1 LRQGHSKVACV
12 AETSVTIALERFKTF
27 GDLLKYLRRRS
38 GLTQRELSIAVGYSV
53 PQISRLEQN
62 QRLPDLAS
70 ITARFLPALQTE
82 NEPTVAARLLELA
95 AAMRQEDA
103 PASGLPPF
111 KGLLCFD
118 EGDADVFFGRETLT
132 EALVARLTSG
142 AEQAERFLAVVGASG
157 SGKSSVVRAGV
168 IPALR
173 WRTTSAGWPAAV
185 ITPTAHPLEALAAS
199 LAGDREPGQAI
210 ARRVDELARDPRSL
224 HRAQQRAAE
233 QAAAAHTLLVV
244 DQFEELFTLCRSVTE
259 QASFVDNLLTA
270 ACEPGGPTIVVLAL
284 RADFYSQ
291 CARFDRLRQA
301 LARHQEYLGPMTA
314 EELRRAIEEP
324 ARRGGWELEPGLA
337 ELLLQDVG
345 ADGQRLAEP
354 GALPLLSHALLET
367 WQHRRGRI
375 LTLGGYTASGGV
387 RGAIAETAET
397 VFQDVLD
404 LPQRAIAR
412 QIFLRLTELGEEG
425 AMTYTRRRAAFA
437 ELIPNGAE
445 AAAVLEV
452 LKTLADARLI
462 TTEPDAAEVAHEA
475 LIREWP
481 TLRRWL
487 EEDREGLWLHRH
499 LTVAAQDWDQLR
511 REPGALYRGARLAQA
526 LEWTEQTEHAQ
537 DLNALERGFLQAS
550 KDFAERE
557 AAEREAQRRRELE
570 TARKLAE
577 AEAQRAA
584 VQTRSASALRQRAL
598 YLFGALVLALVLG
611 SAALFFG
618 AQARQ
623 TAVAAQQSARLA
635 QARELAAAALANLG
649 VDPERSILLALQA
662 VDVTDQVDKT
672 VVPEAEDAL
681 HRALQTSH
689 IQLTLAG
696 HTQSVGAVQFSADGT
711 RLLTASQDGTA
722 RVWDAATGAT
732 LLTVGDGQKYG
743 AVNVAAFSPDGKRLV
758 TGHDD
763 HTARVWDAVS
773 GRELLTLT
781 GHTDFVYSVAFSPD
795 GTRLATGSNDGMI
808 KIWDA
813 IAGKELL
820 SLSVSG
826 APVVAFSPDGT
837 RLAAG
842 SDDGKVTIWNAI
854 TGQVWL
860 TLQQARSINGINFSP
875 DGTRLAAAG
884 MDGTAKVW
892 SLAPNSAGPQ
902 GQLLLTLN
910 LSGYGKSV
918 AFSPDGTR
926 LATAD
931 LGGKVVV
938 WDAASGQEQL
948 NLSGHV
954 TAVYSVA
961 FSPDGTRLATSG
973 RDNTARVWDITP
985 SHELLTLRG
994 HAGPVSAL
1002 AFNPD
1007 GTRLATASQDR
1018 TARLW
1023 DVTTGNAMVTFAGHT
1038 GGISHI
1044 AISRDGTRLATASRD
1059 QTAKVW
1065 SLAPGSVGD
1074 ATNGRLLLTL
1084 PGQAGPLLAIAFSP
1098 DSARLATGGADKNVT
1113 VWDAATGQPQFTLS
1127 GHTKQVNAVAF
1138 SPDGTRL
1145 AASSLDKTAVVWDL
1159 ATRQP
1164 VFTLSEIDVPNPG
1177 PILAIAFSPDG
1188 TRLATAGVAGT
1199 ARVWS
1204 LPQGPGSAGDASP
1217 GIPTAKLLFM
1227 LVGHTAAVEAI
1238 AFSPDG
1244 KRLATAS
1251 DDSTTKI
1258 WDAQTGQE
1266 LMTLTGHTGG
1276 VFGVAFSPDGTRLAT
1291 AGGDGVVRF
1300 YALRVEDLVALA
1312 RQRVTRSLT
1321 PVECRQYLH
1330 LAECPAGH

>member
-1 LRQGHSKVACV
+1 M
-12 AETSVTIALERFKTF
+12 AETSVAIALERFKTF
-27 GDLLKYLRRRS
+27 GDLMKYLRRRS

-82 NEPTVAARLLELA
+82 NEPKVAARLLELA
-95 AAMRQEDA
+95 VAMRQEDA

-118 EGDADVFFGRETLT
+118 EGDADVFFGRESLT
-132 EALVARLTSG
+132 EALVARLTNG

-173 WRTTSAGWPAAV
+173 WRTASADWPVAV

-199 LAGDREPGQAI
+199 LAGDRGPGQTI
-210 ARRVDELARDPRSL
+210 ARRVDELACDPRGL
-224 HRAQQRAAE
+224 HKAQQRAAE
-233 QAAAAHTLLVV
+233 QAAATHTLFVV
-244 DQFEELFTLCRSVTE
+244 DQFEELFTLCRSVAE

-291 CARFDRLRQA
+291 CARFDRLRRA
-301 LARHQEYLGPMTA
+301 LAHHQEYLGPMT
-314 EELRRAIEEP
+314 EDELRRAIEEP
-324 ARRGGWELEPGLA
+324 ARRGGWQLEPGLA

-345 ADGQRLAEP
+345 VDGQRLAEP

-367 WQHRRGRI
+367 WQHRRGRM

-397 VFQDVLD
+397 VFHDALD
-404 LPQRAIAR
+404 APQRAIAR

-425 AMTYTRRRAAFA
+425 AVTYTRRRAAFA
-437 ELIPNGAE
+437 ELIPNAAQ
-445 AAAVLEV
+445 AAAVQEV

-481 TLRRWL
+481 TLRGWL

-499 LTVAAQDWDQLR
+499 LTEAAQEWEQLG

-526 LEWTEQTEHAQ
+526 LDWAKQTEHAQ
-537 DLNALERGFLQAS
+537 DLNALEHEYLQAS
-550 KDFAERE
+550 NDLAERE

-570 TARKLAE
+570 AARKLAE
-577 AEAQRAA
+577 AEAQRAE
-584 VQTRSASALRQRAL
+584 VQTRSVSALRQRAL
-598 YLFGALVLALVLG
+598 YLLGALVLALVLG

-623 TAVAAQQSARLA
+623 SAVAAQQSARLA

-662 VDVTDQVDKT
+662 VDATDQADKT
-672 VVPEAEDAL
+672 VVPEAEAAL
-681 HRALQTSH
+681 HRALQASH

-696 HTQSVGAVQFSADGT
+696 HTQAVSAVHFSADGS

-722 RVWDAATGAT
+722 KVWDAATGAT
-732 LLTVGDGQKYG
+732 LLTVGDIQKYG
-743 AVNVAAFSPDGKRLV
+743 AVNDAAFSPDGKRLV

-763 HTARVWDAVS
+763 QTARVWDATS
-773 GRELLTLT
+773 GQQLLTLT
-781 GHTDFVYSVAFSPD
+781 GHADFVNTVAFSPD
-795 GTRLATGSNDGMI
+795 GARLATGSGDGGI
-808 KIWDA
+808 RIWDA
-813 IAGKELL
+813 VSGQELL
-820 SLSVSG
+820 RLSVSG
-826 APVVAFSPDGT
+826 GRTVRFSPDGT
-837 RLAAG
+837 RLAAS
-842 SDDGKVTIWNAI
+842 SDDGQVNIWDAK

-860 TLQQARSINGINFSP
+860 TLHEADSATGINFSP
-875 DGTRLAAAG
+875 DGTRLAVACI
-884 MDGTAKVW
+884 DGTAKVW
-892 SLAPNSAGPQ
+892 SVAPSSAGPP
-902 GQLLLTLN
+902 GQLLLSLN
-910 LSGYGKSV
+910 LSGQGLGVS
-918 AFSPDGTR
+918 FSPDGTR
-926 LATAD
+926 LATSD
-931 LGGKVVV
+931 FGGKVVV
-938 WDAASGQEQL
+938 WDAASGRELL

-954 TAVYSVA
+954 NAVYNAS

-973 RDNTARVWDITP
+973 RDNTARVWDISP

-1002 AFNPD
+1002 VFNPD
-1007 GTRLATASQDR
+1007 GMRLATASQDM
-1018 TARLW
+1018 TARWW
-1023 DVTTGNAMVTFAGHT
+1023 DVTTGNAIGTFAGHT
-1038 GGISHI
+1038 GGISQI
-1044 AISRDGTRLATASRD
+1044 AMSRDGTRLATASRD
-1059 QTAKVW
+1059 GTAKVW
-1065 SLAPGSVGD
+1065 SLAPGSVGE
-1074 ATNGRLLLTL
+1074 AANGRLLFTL
-1084 PGQAGPLLAIAFSP
+1084 PGQAGPLMAIAFSP
-1098 DSARLATGGADKNVT
+1098 DSTRLATGGADKNVV

-1127 GHTKQVNAVAF
+1127 GHTRPVTAVAF
-1138 SPDGTRL
+1138 SPDGARL
-1145 AASSLDKTAVVWDL
+1145 AAASVDKTAIVWDL

-1164 VFTLSEIDVPNPG
+1164 VITLSEKDVPNPG

-1188 TRLATAGVAGT
+1188 ARLATASVAGT

-1204 LPQGPGSAGDASP
+1204 LPPGPNSSRDVTP
-1217 GIPTAKLLFM
+1217 GIPAAKLLFM
-1227 LVGHTAAVEAI
+1227 LVGHTGSVEAI

-1244 KRLATAS
+1244 KRLATGS
-1251 DDSTTKI
+1251 DDNTTKI
-1258 WDAQTGQE
+1258 WDAQNGQE

-1276 VFGVAFSPDGTRLAT
+1276 VFGVAYSPDGTRLAT
-1291 AGGDGVVRF
+1291 AGGDGMVRL
-1300 YALRVEDLVALA
+1300 YTLRVEDLVALA

-1321 PVECRQYLH
+1321 PVECRLYLH
-1330 LAECPAGH
+1330 LAECPAGQ